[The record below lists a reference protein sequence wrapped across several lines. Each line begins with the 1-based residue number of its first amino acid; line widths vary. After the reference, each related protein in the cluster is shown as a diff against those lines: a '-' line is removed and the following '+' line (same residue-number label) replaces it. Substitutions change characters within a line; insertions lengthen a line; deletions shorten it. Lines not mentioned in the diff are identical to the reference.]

1 MKVLVTGAT
10 GFIGQA
16 LIENLLLNSCEV
28 RVLVRDYSAV
38 LPFAVE
44 RVVMGDLMD
53 LTLSNSSNVLR
64 SAFKGI
70 DTVVAAARAHVMN
83 DIVSN
88 PLDEFRK
95 VNLNATMV
103 LARLSAEAGV
113 NVLYS

>member
-38 LPFAVE
+38 LLRSRAGSH
-44 RVVMGDLMD
+44 GDLMD

-64 SAFKGI
+64 SAL
-70 DTVVAAARAHVMN
+70 R
-83 DIVSN
+83 
-88 PLDEFRK
+88 
-95 VNLNATMV
+95 V
-103 LARLSAEAGV
+103 LIQLSILLLV
-113 NVLYS
+113 HM

>member
-1 MKVLVTGAT
+1 M
-10 GFIGQA
+10 
-16 LIENLLLNSCEV
+16 
-28 RVLVRDYSAV
+28 LVRDYSAV

-70 DTVVAAARAHVMN
+70 DTVVHTAARAHVMN

-95 VNLNATMV
+95 VNLNV
-103 LARLSAEAGV
+103 PWFWHVCQLRLGL